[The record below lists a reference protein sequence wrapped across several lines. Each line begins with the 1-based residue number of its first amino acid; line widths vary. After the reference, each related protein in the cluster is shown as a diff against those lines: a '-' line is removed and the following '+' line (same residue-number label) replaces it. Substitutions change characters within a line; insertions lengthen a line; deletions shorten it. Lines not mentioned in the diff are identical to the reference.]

1 MNISTQLNVRICLIV
16 VVRTVQSFNFVDG
29 VNLMINFLDLESV
42 QKVLYKGPKE
52 NKNGH
57 CKNNRNKVN
66 WSLLPSSCSACNCN
80 GHVEGIQGSI
90 YRNKNAQEQI
100 WKCSSCLHN
109 TSGDQCQY
117 CLSEHQGSPI
127 NERKCFPCKCILDNS
142 AAHCNPNGLCEGF
155 CTGKGRIGKLCN
167 ECDIYNFAKFHGMCV
182 NKSKTNFKYISNET
196 DNYNTYLPVF
206 GIFKFLSYVGWFKV
220 GLSFINPFGKE
231 QSDLP
236 LGSILD
242 YNLEVSTSVS
252 RANDFYF

>member
-42 QKVLYKGPKE
+42 QKVLYKGPKK

-109 TSGDQCQY
+109 TSGDQCQC
-117 CLSEHQGSPI
+117 CLSQHQGSPI
-127 NERKCFPCKCILDNS
+127 NERKCFPCKCIQPLIVTQMGSVRDFVLEKVELGSFVMNVTS
-142 AAHCNPNGLCEGF
+142 TILPSF
-155 CTGKGRIGKLCN
+155 T
-167 ECDIYNFAKFHGMCV
+167 ECAL
-182 NKSKTNFKYISNET
+182 TNQKPTS
-196 DNYNTYLPVF
+196 NTYRMKLIITTLIYRYLAF
-206 GIFKFLSYVGWFKV
+206 SNF
-220 GLSFINPFGKE
+220 
-231 QSDLP
+231 
-236 LGSILD
+236 
-242 YNLEVSTSVS
+242 
-252 RANDFYF
+252 